1 MSHWASRFLDRP
13 QRSASQRP
21 PARTGCFPRHNDV
34 AAPLHACA
42 LRARPLAH
50 FVQAVTSSSQDEG
63 CADVHASLRSGSR
76 MRVRR
81 DSESLSEV
89 HRSNTSGDSL
99 TPRRSTA
106 AHGVLIVAD
115 DLSGAAESAARIVMR
130 ETRTRIVLTHQAVRD
145 ECDPADILVVDTDSR
160 HRHPAEA
167 AAAVRSAVALA
178 SAGRPRLVFK
188 KIDSLLRGNVAAEV
202 AALMVPGAGVVVAPA
217 LPGLDRVVRG
227 GVLYLAG
234 VALHRANAWAV
245 DGVSPP
251 ASVEAALAPLPARV
265 LDLATVRSDRLSD
278 AIASC
283 AEDSHIALCDAE
295 TDADLDAV
303 LRAALAVPSVR
314 LVGSGGLAD
323 ALGRHLRSL
332 GTATEQTAIE
342 ETATEQIAI
351 EEHEPVPAHTARH
364 GDVAR
369 PAPLVVVGSAEPVA
383 AEQVRRLVEAGA
395 VPVAL
400 PLTALLGTP
409 SERDPLPR
417 IPIGERAV
425 VAFLDSAGAV
435 LPAASRDIAR
445 RLAEVVADAV
455 RASPRTVDL
464 VLTGGETARRV
475 LDALQVRELTPVGQ
489 VHPGA
494 VHSRTPG
501 GRSVVT
507 RPGSFGGADS
517 LVEIVRALA
526 ARSLAT
532 LDPAPPQN
540 QAKGPQVSITTAAVG
555 AQPRTAATPIIAVT
569 MGDGAG
575 VGPEVIVGALQDPH
589 VAELCRPVV
598 IGDAVRLRQAADILG
613 IDAEIVAV
621 DTVADAVFEPGRVN
635 VIDLA
640 LLPEDLPWGKVSP
653 VAGAAAYHYV
663 RVASGLAMAGEVQA
677 ICTAPLNK
685 EALHAGG
692 HIFPGHTELLAHLT
706 GIDEVSM
713 MLSSPKIRVIHV
725 TTHIGLIDA
734 IAKIEPGLVERT
746 VRRGHEALRRAG
758 IDNPRIGVCG
768 INPHAG
774 ENGLF
779 GYGEEAEKIVPA
791 IEVLKADGID
801 VQGPL
806 PADTAFFVAG
816 RGDYDLIVAMYH
828 DQGHGP
834 VKILGIEAG
843 VNITVGLPVIRTS
856 VDHGTAF
863 DIAGKGLAEVGS
875 MIEALRQA
883 AQMSPSPAV

>member
-1 MSHWASRFLDRP
+1 MRP
-13 QRSASQRP
+13 NP
-21 PARTGCFPRHNDV
+21 
-34 AAPLHACA
+34 
-42 LRARPLAH
+42 
-50 FVQAVTSSSQDEG
+50 
-63 CADVHASLRSGSR
+63 
-76 MRVRR
+76 
-81 DSESLSEV
+81 
-89 HRSNTSGDSL
+89 
-99 TPRRSTA
+99 STA

-115 DLSGAAESAARIVMR
+115 DLSGAAESAARVMMR
-130 ETRTRIVLTHQAVRD
+130 GTRTRILLTHDAVRG
-145 ECDPADILVVDTDSR
+145 ERELADILVVDTDSR
-160 HRHPAEA
+160 HRQPADA
-167 AAAVRSAVALA
+167 AAAVRSTVAAA
-178 SAGRPRLVFK
+178 SAGRPRLIFK

-202 AALMVPGAGVVVAPA
+202 AALATPGAAVVVAPA

-227 GVLYLAG
+227 GVLYVAG
-234 VALHRANAWAV
+234 APLHQANAWAV
-245 DGVSPP
+245 DGVP
-251 ASVEAALAPLPARV
+251 APTSVEAALAPLPARV
-265 LDLATVRSDRLSD
+265 LDLATVRSDRLTE

-283 AEDSHIALCDAE
+283 ARDAHIALCDAE
-295 TDADLDAV
+295 TDQDLDAV

-332 GTATEQTAIE
+332 GPAAG
-342 ETATEQIAI
+342 
-351 EEHEPVPAHTARH
+351 EHSLVPGH
-364 GDVAR
+364 GGVGC

-383 AEQVRRLVEAGA
+383 AEQVRRLIEAGA

-409 SERDPLPR
+409 DGREPLPR
-417 IPIGERAV
+417 IPLGDRAV
-425 VAFLDSAGAV
+425 VAYLDSAGVV
-435 LPAASRDIAR
+435 LPAASRDIAS
-445 RLAEVVADAV
+445 RLAEAVADAV
-455 RASPRTVDL
+455 RAYESPVDL

-494 VHSRTPG
+494 VHSRTVD

-507 RPGSFGGADS
+507 RPGSFGEADS
-517 LVEIVRALA
+517 LVEIVRTLA
-526 ARSLAT
+526 PYSLDSLNPT
-532 LDPAPPQN
+532 LSQRESSQN
-540 QAKGPQVSITTAAVG
+540 QAKGPEVSISTAGVSR
-555 AQPRTAATPIIAVT
+555 QPRTAATPIIAVT

-575 VGPEVIVGALQDPH
+575 VGPEVIVGALQD
-589 VAELCRPVV
+589 AGTAALCRPVV
-598 IGDAVRLRQAADILG
+598 IGDAVRLRQAAGILG
-613 IDAEIVAV
+613 IDTEIVAI
-621 DTVADAVFEPGRVN
+621 DTVADAVFQPGRLN
-635 VIDLA
+635 VIDLG
-640 LLPEDLPWGKVSP
+640 LLPEDLPWGKISP

-663 RVASGLAMAGEVQA
+663 RVASELAMAGEVQA

-692 HIFPGHTELLAHLT
+692 YIFPGHTELLAHLT
-706 GIDEVSM
+706 ETGEVSM

-746 VRRGHEALRRAG
+746 VRRGHEALQRAG
-758 IDNPRIGVCG
+758 IENPRIGVCG

-863 DIAGKGLAEVGS
+863 DIAGKGIAEVGS

-883 AQMSPSPAV
+883 AQMSPSPAS